1 MLSLLEGVMGVVL
14 NQLALQKGSSGERN
28 RSPRAPRTQATQS
41 QSQSQEES
49 CLKCGAATTKA
60 GNPLLRCSKCK
71 TVKYCSPDC
80 QKKDWKKHKQMCK
93 QVQEKGKQAQMEDQ
107 QAQGEGKQ
115 VQDEGVGDDK
125 LEAMSSDE
133 AKA

>member
-1 MLSLLEGVMGVVL
+1 MLLLLEGVMGVVL
-14 NQLALQKGSSGERN
+14 EQLALPKGSSGERN
-28 RSPRAPRTQATQS
+28 RTPRAPRTQATQS
-41 QSQSQEES
+41 QSQSQSQPQKES

-71 TVKYCSPDC
+71 TVNYCSPDC

-93 QVQEKGKQAQMEDQ
+93 QVQEEGKQAQD
-107 QAQGEGKQ
+107 EGKQ

-125 LEAMSSDE
+125 LEAMPSDE

>member
-14 NQLALQKGSSGERN
+14 EKLALPKGSSGERN
-28 RSPRAPRTQATQS
+28 RTPRAPRTQATQS
-41 QSQSQEES
+41 QSQSQSQSQPQSQPQKES

-71 TVKYCSPDC
+71 TVSYCSPDC

-93 QVQEKGKQAQMEDQ
+93 QMQE
-107 QAQGEGKQ
+107 EGKQ

-125 LEAMSSDE
+125 LEAMPSDE